1 MFGRKKNKQ
10 DIDIS
15 APHDGSFRRGVHIEE
30 IDGSGELVGV
40 PKIWEQAA
48 SDGQKKKVISTE
60 TDEAPASLI
69 PTTSVASAAPKKKKK
84 RVKKKQKASDFE
96 LSAPR
101 DFRQTVHVDFNS
113 ETGFS
118 GLPPEWDALLKSSD
132 ISKEDVINN
141 STAVISAL
149 EFYENGYKPA
159 AEVPKKPTPVPAKEK
174 PVDVKNEPAEKLEP
188 AKEDPKLR
196 EDRREQLDIDALTE
210 SEWIDEGDPE
220 EFYSEITKV
229 GEGSAGEVFRAVC
242 NKTGETVAIKV
253 ISLGGEAKL
262 EDIKNE
268 IMMMKLSQHENVVK
282 HMGTYMK
289 DNKLW
294 AVMEYMDGGALTE
307 VISICQISEP
317 QIACICKEVRFIC
330 IITI

>member
-1 MFGRKKNKQ
+1 M
-10 DIDIS
+10 
-15 APHDGSFRRGVHIEE
+15 
-30 IDGSGELVGV
+30 
-40 PKIWEQAA
+40 
-48 SDGQKKKVISTE
+48 
-60 TDEAPASLI
+60 
-69 PTTSVASAAPKKKKK
+69 
-84 RVKKKQKASDFE
+84 
-96 LSAPR
+96 
-101 DFRQTVHVDFNS
+101 HVDFNS

-229 GEGSAGEVFRAVC
+229 GEGYIFILPFFPFFFFCYLFFIFFSLVLLVKYLELFVTKQEKLFVSYFFFIFFLFYFILFYLFFVIFFR
-242 NKTGETVAIKV
+242 
-253 ISLGGEAKL
+253 LLLKL
-262 EDIKNE
+262 FHWVEKLNLKILR
-268 IMMMKLSQHENVVK
+268 MKL
-282 HMGTYMK
+282 
-289 DNKLW
+289 
-294 AVMEYMDGGALTE
+294 
-307 VISICQISEP
+307 
-317 QIACICKEVRFIC
+317 
-330 IITI
+330 

>member
-1 MFGRKKNKQ
+1 M
-10 DIDIS
+10 
-15 APHDGSFRRGVHIEE
+15 
-30 IDGSGELVGV
+30 
-40 PKIWEQAA
+40 
-48 SDGQKKKVISTE
+48 
-60 TDEAPASLI
+60 
-69 PTTSVASAAPKKKKK
+69 
-84 RVKKKQKASDFE
+84 
-96 LSAPR
+96 
-101 DFRQTVHVDFNS
+101 HVDFNS

-229 GEGSAGEVFRAVC
+229 GEGYIFILPSFLFFFCYFCLFVMNSNAVIFCLVALVAVASAGFLTSVF
-242 NKTGETVAIKV
+242 TSFTSFFTSFTSFTSFFTSFTSFTSFFTSFTSFTSFFTSFTSFT
-253 ISLGGEAKL
+253 SLNFNT
-262 EDIKNE
+262 DIFFFLHPQHSKKNVFHG
-268 IMMMKLSQHENVVK
+268 IRRGFFV
-282 HMGTYMK
+282 
-289 DNKLW
+289 
-294 AVMEYMDGGALTE
+294 
-307 VISICQISEP
+307 
-317 QIACICKEVRFIC
+317 
-330 IITI
+330 

>member
-253 ISLGGEAKL
+253 
-262 EDIKNE
+262 
-268 IMMMKLSQHENVVK
+268 
-282 HMGTYMK
+282 
-289 DNKLW
+289 
-294 AVMEYMDGGALTE
+294 
-307 VISICQISEP
+307 
-317 QIACICKEVRFIC
+317 FIGWRS
-330 IITI
+330 

>member
-1 MFGRKKNKQ
+1 M
-10 DIDIS
+10 
-15 APHDGSFRRGVHIEE
+15 
-30 IDGSGELVGV
+30 
-40 PKIWEQAA
+40 
-48 SDGQKKKVISTE
+48 
-60 TDEAPASLI
+60 
-69 PTTSVASAAPKKKKK
+69 
-84 RVKKKQKASDFE
+84 
-96 LSAPR
+96 
-101 DFRQTVHVDFNS
+101 HVDFNS

-229 GEGSAGEVFRAVC
+229 GEGYIFILPSFLFFF
-242 NKTGETVAIKV
+242 V
-253 ISLGGEAKL
+253 IYFLFFFILVLLVKYLELFVTKQEKL
-262 EDIKNE
+262 FV
-268 IMMMKLSQHENVVK
+268 S
-282 HMGTYMK
+282 YFF
-289 DNKLW
+289 
-294 AVMEYMDGGALTE
+294 
-307 VISICQISEP
+307 
-317 QIACICKEVRFIC
+317 FIFFLFYF
-330 IITI
+330 IYFL

>member
-1 MFGRKKNKQ
+1 M
-10 DIDIS
+10 
-15 APHDGSFRRGVHIEE
+15 
-30 IDGSGELVGV
+30 
-40 PKIWEQAA
+40 
-48 SDGQKKKVISTE
+48 
-60 TDEAPASLI
+60 
-69 PTTSVASAAPKKKKK
+69 
-84 RVKKKQKASDFE
+84 
-96 LSAPR
+96 
-101 DFRQTVHVDFNS
+101 HVDFNS

-229 GEGSAGEVFRAVC
+229 GEGYIFILPFFPFFFFLLFIFYFFFFSSAGEVFRAVC
-242 NKTGETVAIKV
+242 NKTGETV
-253 ISLGGEAKL
+253 
-262 EDIKNE
+262 
-268 IMMMKLSQHENVVK
+268 
-282 HMGTYMK
+282 
-289 DNKLW
+289 
-294 AVMEYMDGGALTE
+294 
-307 VISICQISEP
+307 
-317 QIACICKEVRFIC
+317 RFLFFFIFFLFFLYFFYF
-330 IITI
+330 IYFL